1 MNQTELEMFLSQL
14 KIDITERIN
23 SRGMLQAIINKH
35 IHTINTCIDQN
46 VTIKLIHE
54 NIFPNGDVSFIH
66 FKNLIY
72 RARRSNKKI
81 SQEVLESKNLTN
93 PLSAFGTS
101 EQLHNNSSDKDAAEE
116 RLNKLLNKKQGL
128 KK

>member
-1 MNQTELEMFLSQL
+1 MNQTELEMRLSQL

-54 NIFPNGDVSFIH
+54 NIFPNGDISFIH

-93 PLSAFGTS
+93 PLSAFSTS
-101 EQLHNNSSDKDAAEE
+101 EQIHNNSSDKEAAEE
-116 RLNKLLNKKQGL
+116 RLNKLLSKKQGL

>member
-1 MNQTELEMFLSQL
+1 MNQTELEMRLSQL

-54 NIFPNGDVSFIH
+54 NIFPNGDISFIH

-81 SQEVLESKNLTN
+81 SREVLENKNSTN
-93 PLSAFGTS
+93 PLSAFSTS